1 MASANRFA
9 RNFFFA
15 RAAIVSVG
23 KNIQIFRDNNGQKQ
37 RLYPPVPKRRQFPT
51 FSLGLEF
58 SNEAE
63 KEKNNG
69 IGAIT
74 IRFTGRG
81 WNVILTERHSGKTK
95 QVANW
100 SVSSF
105 KGKLK
110 FFRFEIVK
118 YETRAFKRKIE
129 IKPIP
134 ILFISL
140 TANNHFWYC
149 CPLFASDL
157 MHNSTG
163 YVIKQLVHAFSCA
176 LSSYG
181 ALGKFGEHSRS

>member
-1 MASANRFA
+1 MR
-9 RNFFFA
+9 
-15 RAAIVSVG
+15 
-23 KNIQIFRDNNGQKQ
+23 QK
-37 RLYPPVPKRRQFPT
+37 KRKTTEQETWHRRRHD
-51 FSLGLEF
+51 SLHC
-58 SNEAE
+58 S
-63 KEKNNG
+63 
-69 IGAIT
+69 
-74 IRFTGRG
+74 
-81 WNVILTERHSGKTK
+81 WNAILTERHSGKTK
-95 QVANW
+95 QVTNW

-149 CPLFASDL
+149 CPLFASDF

-181 ALGKFGEHSRS
+181 HLRSLESTFSIVHAKAWTTC